1 MNKNK
6 KNNIINNFNKIN
18 SSSELHNS
26 QKKNILTNLHMKR
39 ISLKKKVKKFSQRM
53 NSKNNKQNCYRKK
66 VGNNNN
72 KINVIFNG
80 DVIINKNQLIEIR
93 PNNISSNKN
102 NNNDVNKNKNG
113 IVIINNIN
121 KDRGN
126 SMKII
131 NVNRNINLINK
142 KEQNINT

>member
-1 MNKNK
+1 
-6 KNNIINNFNKIN
+6 
-18 SSSELHNS
+18 
-26 QKKNILTNLHMKR
+26 MKR

-53 NSKNNKQNCYRKK
+53 NSKNNKQNFYRKK

-93 PNNISSNKN
+93 PNNISSNKIN

>member
-1 MNKNK
+1 MNNNK
-6 KNNIINNFNKIN
+6 KNNINYNFNKIN
-18 SSSELHNS
+18 LLSELPNS
-26 QKKNILTNLHMKR
+26 KKKKILTNSHMKR
-39 ISLKKKVKKFSQRM
+39 ISLKKKVKKFSQKINLKNTKKNGYRKQM
-53 NSKNNKQNCYRKK
+53 GNNK
-66 VGNNNN
+66 N

-93 PNNISSNKN
+93 SNNLTNNKTS
-102 NNNDVNKNKNG
+102 NNDINKNKNG
-113 IVIINNIN
+113 MLLINNIN

-126 SMKII
+126 SFKII

>member
-1 MNKNK
+1 
-6 KNNIINNFNKIN
+6 
-18 SSSELHNS
+18 
-26 QKKNILTNLHMKR
+26 MKR

-102 NNNDVNKNKNG
+102 NNNDVNKNG